1 MIQENCWTFPK
12 EIPLEEV
19 PAYSTKFDKS
29 DKPLNLR
36 FDLTQTE
43 WIHSS
48 FIGFLIYA
56 KHSISAQGGKL
67 YIVPSPSV
75 RRILHLMNLNEYL
88 LH

>member
-19 PAYSTKFDKS
+19 PAYSTRFEKI
-29 DKPLNLR
+29 DKPVNLQ

-48 FIGFLIYA
+48 FVGFLIYA
-56 KHSISAQGGKL
+56 KHSYPSNKPHLYKPTKLCIS
-67 YIVPSPSV
+67 S
-75 RRILHLMNLNEYL
+75 R
-88 LH
+88 